1 MELFIHGL
9 VPGLVLI
16 LLAVALSFFVT
27 PTLAPGVLLTGS
39 AALFAVAVYFHWSQF
54 GRDEYERASFWW
66 NMKDYFYLVMIALIL
81 VGCLIFYS
89 MNQAASSGAV
99 PGLTGG
105 FFGESNL
112 PPVSLPTV
120 GGSLED
126 IMMTAGSR
134 IQNLIR
140 KGRLTN

>member
-9 VPGLVLI
+9 LPGLVLI
-16 LLAVALSFFVT
+16 LLAVALSFFIM

-39 AALFAVAVYFHWSQF
+39 AVLFAVAVYFHWSQF
-54 GRDEYERASFWW
+54 GRDEYERTSLLW
-66 NMKDYFYLVMIALIL
+66 NMKDHFYLIMIALVL

-89 MNQAASSGAV
+89 MNQAASSGSFPA
-99 PGLTGG
+99 LTGG

-112 PPVSLPTV
+112 PPLSLPPM

-126 IMMTAGSR
+126 IVTTAGSR
-134 IQNLIR
+134 IHNLIR
-140 KGRLTN
+140 KGRLNN

>member
-16 LLAVALSFFVT
+16 LLAVALSFFAM

-39 AALFAVAVYFHWSQF
+39 AVLFAVAVYFHWSQF
-54 GRDEYERASFWW
+54 GRDEYERATFWW
-66 NMKDYFYLVMIALIL
+66 NMKDHFYLIMVALIL
-81 VGCLIFYS
+81 VGCLVFYS

-99 PGLTGG
+99 PAFVGGL
-105 FFGESNL
+105 FGESNL
-112 PPVSLPTV
+112 PPISVPTM
-120 GGSLED
+120 GGGLED
-126 IMMTAGSR
+126 IAMTAGSR
-134 IQNLIR
+134 IHNLIK

>member
-16 LLAVALSFFVT
+16 LFAVALSFFIM
-27 PTLAPGVLLTGS
+27 PALAPGVLLTGS
-39 AALFAVAVYFHWSQF
+39 VVLFVVAAYFHWSQF
-54 GRDEYERASFWW
+54 GRDEYERATIWW
-66 NMKDYFYLVMIALIL
+66 NMKDYFYLVMIAVIL

-89 MNQAASSGAV
+89 MNQAASSGAF
-99 PGLTGG
+99 PGLVGG

-112 PPVSLPTV
+112 PPLSLPTA

-126 IMMTAGSR
+126 IVTTASSR